1 MLVSTGQRGIIL
13 PRDHQCCLV
22 FLSSLW
28 ILGDPI
34 PMLLNASAEQIREMP
49 IVTCLVEVEIVLFT
63 IGLAVASKGIV
74 TCVVEMV
81 NVPHK
86 VGLA

>member
-1 MLVSTGQRGIIL
+1 
-13 PRDHQCCLV
+13 
-22 FLSSLW
+22 
-28 ILGDPI
+28 
-34 PMLLNASAEQIREMP
+34 MLLNASAEQIREMP